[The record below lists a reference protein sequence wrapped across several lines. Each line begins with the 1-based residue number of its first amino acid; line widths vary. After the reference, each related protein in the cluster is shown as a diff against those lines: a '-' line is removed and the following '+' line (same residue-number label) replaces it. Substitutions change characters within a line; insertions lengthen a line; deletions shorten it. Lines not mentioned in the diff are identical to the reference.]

1 MANNRPRNT
10 TWREK
15 MVTLLKITERSVPE
29 LRGRLQVS
37 DTIIRRQLEALVDR
51 GEAHIKSYKP
61 IAAADGKPHLV
72 AMYIY
77 GPGKNAEPPKSLA
90 QRSARLKQF
99 NASRAKQIASD
110 DYTQKVSCYG
120 GLWGLA

>member
-15 MVTLLKITERSVPE
+15 MVTMLKITERSVPE
-29 LRGRLQVS
+29 LKKLLKVS
-37 DTIIRRQLEALVDR
+37 DTIIRRYLEDLIDR
-51 GEAHIKSYKP
+51 GEAHIKSYKH
-61 IAAADGKPHLV
+61 IVTADGKRHLT

-77 GPGKNAEPPKSLA
+77 GPGKNAEPPKSFA
-90 QRSARLKQF
+90 QRRARLKQF
-99 NASRAKQIASD
+99 NASRAKQIASN

>member
-1 MANNRPRNT
+1 MS
-10 TWREK
+10 E
-15 MVTLLKITERSVPE
+15 LKER
-29 LRGRLQVS
+29 LKVS
-37 DTIIRRQLEALVDR
+37 DTIIRRYLGDLIDR

-61 IAAADGKPHLV
+61 IVTADGKTHLV
-72 AMYIY
+72 AMYVY
-77 GPGKNAEPPKSLA
+77 GQGKNAEPPKSLA